1 VSEDILGELEEH
13 LQQLVVAA
21 CQHPPD
27 SLERAKTLTQIIRL
41 ISPQLWREDAP
52 YYPDALQ
59 ETWLYFCRNICERGT
74 ADPYNPSRASLSTW
88 LNAYLRFRLRNYYIE
103 QQERFSKQS
112 ESISEQSALISE
124 VDKVVGD
131 YEIPPILE
139 EVKAWAEADATGEL
153 TAIHIRNHPDVT
165 AQLLILK
172 RLPPEAGW
180 KQLAEELGLSVSTL
194 SSFYQRK
201 CFPLLRNFAKS
212 RGYI

>member
-1 VSEDILGELEEH
+1 LGEPEEY
-13 LQQLVVAA
+13 LQQLVVVA
-21 CQHPPD
+21 CQHPPG
-27 SLERAKTLTQIIRL
+27 SLERAQTLTRIIRL
-41 ISPQLWREDAP
+41 ISPQLWREETP

-74 ADPYNPSRASLSTW
+74 AEPYNPSRATLSTW
-88 LNAYLRFRLRNYYIE
+88 LNAYLRFRLRNHYVE
-103 QQERFSKQS
+103 QQERISKQF
-112 ESISEQSALISE
+112 ESISEQSALTSE
-124 VDKVVGD
+124 IDKVAGD
-131 YEIPPILE
+131 YDIPPILE
-139 EVKAWAEADATGEL
+139 EVKAWAEADVAREL
-153 TAIHIRNHPDVT
+153 TAIHIRNYPNVT

-172 RLPPEAGW
+172 RLPPEASW